1 MVRTP
6 RRKESYHHPFNP
18 HHSYAI
24 GELGAADANADVAD
38 IVADVDGSA
47 DLVSVAAEYDV
58 AGYAAAEDVY
68 YKSYAWL

>member
-1 MVRTP
+1 M
-6 RRKESYHHPFNP
+6 
-18 HHSYAI
+18 
-24 GELGAADANADVAD
+24 GAADANADVAD